1 MENITP
7 AKASVT
13 QPYTRLAHAA
23 QAVQRPLAGVGTGA
37 FTRDGDWIGSCPD
50 EVAAAVALPRI
61 GLAAA
66 AKRTGHAQAGFA
78 GAGHKTSLATIGE
91 VETEH
96 FNLMARINP
105 VTPGGVG
112 PHPARE
118 PDPV

>member
-7 AKASVT
+7 AKAGVT

-23 QAVQRPLAGVGTGA
+23 QAVQRPLAGFGSGA
-37 FTRDGDWIGSCPD
+37 FARDGAWVGSCAD
-50 EVAAAVALPRI
+50 EVAAALALPSI
-61 GLAAA
+61 GQAAA
-66 AKRTGHAQAGFA
+66 AKRTGHAQAGVVS
-78 GAGHKTSLATIGE
+78 AGHMTSLASTGE
-91 VETEH
+91 LDTDH

-105 VTPGGVG
+105 VIPGGVG